1 MWNARFG
8 CSDAGP
14 CMSWTRVIWSVQR
27 FPEAEQK
34 KANKKPKNLP
44 HSRHSAG
51 REKTELHIS
60 KRTKIGEMPGGAKM
74 ATRLQPVGIM
84 AEKITI
90 RRAKPED
97 AEECG
102 KICHAAFTAINA
114 KHGFPPDFP
123 NAEVANCVISSM
135 FKHPKFYCV
144 VAEENGRV
152 VGSNCLDE
160 RTPIAGVGP
169 ITVDP
174 EVQNK
179 NVGRALMLAV
189 MKRAEEKGFP
199 GIRLL
204 QAAFH
209 NRSLSLYA
217 KLGFDAREPVSV
229 MQGPPILKAM
239 EGHQVRPAT
248 AKDLD
253 ACNRLC
259 KLVHGHDR
267 SGEVEEAINDG
278 TAIVVEHCGR
288 TTAYATGLGFF
299 LHAVAETNEDL
310 QAMIASAKEFLG
322 PGIMVPTRNAD

>member
-1 MWNARFG
+1 VVA
-8 CSDAGP
+8 
-14 CMSWTRVIWSVQR
+14 
-27 FPEAEQK
+27 
-34 KANKKPKNLP
+34 
-44 HSRHSAG
+44 
-51 REKTELHIS
+51 
-60 KRTKIGEMPGGAKM
+60 GGAAM
-74 ATRLQPVGIM
+74 ATRLQPVGIIS
-84 AEKITI
+84 ERISI
-90 RRAKPED
+90 RRAKAKD
-97 AEECG
+97 AEACG
-102 KICHAAFTAINA
+102 KICYAAFTAINT

-123 NAEVANCVISSM
+123 NEEIAKGLLTHM
-135 FKHPKFYCV
+135 FSHPKFYCV

-179 NVGRALMLAV
+179 SVGRALMLAV
-189 MKRAEEKGFP
+189 MNRAEEKGFP

-229 MQGPPILKAM
+229 MQGPPILKAT
-239 EGHQVRPAT
+239 EGYQVRPAA
-248 AKDLD
+248 AKDWD

-267 SGEVEEAINDG
+267 GGEVGEAINDG
-278 TAIVVEHCGR
+278 TAIVVERCGR
-288 TTAYATGLGFF
+288 ITAYATGLGFF

-310 QAMIASAKEFLG
+310 QAMIAGAKEFLG
-322 PGIMVPTRNAD
+322 PGIIVPTRNADLFRWCLQNGLRVVEPMTLMTKGLYNEPKGAYLPSISF